1 MPCSDFLSWS
11 CPVFYY
17 FVVLWR
23 FLVSSAFHVRFDVL
37 LLKRSGATLCF
48 TSAPVPAGRQKGISK
63 TQCGAICDWILHPA
77 GATRIEQ
84 QQDHSEIVLEKKPI
98 VLLIEV
104 PTSKLPMCHA
114 KKNYELNI
122 TVRSWSLGG
131 DNQVQVKR
139 DGCPIVNARC
149 SHQSRRRAT

>member
-1 MPCSDFLSWS
+1 MPCSDFISWS
-11 CPVFYY
+11 CSVFYY
-17 FVVLWR
+17 FVVLLR
-23 FLVSSAFHVRFDVL
+23 FLVSSAFHVHFDVL

-48 TSAPVPAGRQKGISK
+48 TSAPVPAGRQKGIAK
-63 TQCGAICDWILHPA
+63 TQCGAICDWIWHPA

-114 KKNYELNI
+114 KEIYELKI
-122 TVRSWSLGG
+122 TVRSWSLDR

-139 DGCPIVNARC
+139 DGCPIVNAGC
-149 SHQSRRRAT
+149 SHQSRGRAT